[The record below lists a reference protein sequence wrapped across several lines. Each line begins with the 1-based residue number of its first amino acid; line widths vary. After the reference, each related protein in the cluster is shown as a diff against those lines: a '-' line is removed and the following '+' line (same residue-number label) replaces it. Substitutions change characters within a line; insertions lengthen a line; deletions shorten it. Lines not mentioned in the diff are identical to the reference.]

1 MKELDQWDKTMAQ
14 AEEIFLEFVQMV
26 KVYGVPRDSV
36 DTGNDLKTIKDLL
49 LELQVEFKDAKTSVL
64 HEHEDKERGLYSLS
78 KTNGEVLKFLYS
90 LGIQAKTW

>member
-14 AEEIFLEFVQMV
+14 AEEIFLEFVQLV

-64 HEHEDKERGLYSLS
+64 HEDKERGLYSLS
-78 KTNGEVLKFLYS
+78 KTNGEVLKSLYS